1 MGLLEIA
8 PFIAG
13 KGVAG
18 AGGESLGLASGLFS
32 LVGSLISE
40 VLIGVPEFI
49 NF

>member
-1 MGLLEIA
+1 MGPLEIA

-40 VLIGVPEFI
+40 FI